1 MAAVEGRRQE
11 AEGQVVEVK
20 GTREMML
27 QAEAGLKLF
36 KEQKVLEGDKELA
49 TAWKSAEDVRI
60 KAIEAEAEALTGS
73 DNKKARQ
80 AKSKEAAA
88 MKKTDQYIDAELV
101 LKGKPPKH
109 GFFVLAGQD
118 IIVEE
123 PKQATGGYNAV
134 TPDAKAEAKPA
145 KKEEKK
151 AGNKKQESAGISKAE
166 RDELEKIKADIIA
179 RKTELKATGM
189 SGGQI
194 NKDEQV
200 VAWVTRMNELK
211 EKECPGSSTAKKDE
225 KKKEPKLSGEA
236 QAEIEKLEKEIEEYR
251 QNLVSEFKY
260 SKKEISADP
269 DMQEMAARLK
279 KLQGKK

>member
-1 MAAVEGRRQE
+1 MAAVESQP
-11 AEGQVVEVK
+11 VVEVR

-36 KEQKVLEGDKELA
+36 KEVKELEGDKDAAASWKA
-49 TAWKSAEDVRI
+49 TEDAKVKS
-60 KAIEAEAEALTGS
+60 IEAEAEALTGS
-73 DNKKARQ
+73 ENKKARQ

-88 MKKTDQYIDAELV
+88 LKKTDQYIDAELV

-109 GFFVLAGQD
+109 GFFVMAGQELPS
-118 IIVEE
+118 VAES
-123 PKQATGGYNAV
+123 KVATGGYNAV
-134 TPDAKAEAKPA
+134 TPDAKAEAKPIKKDDKKPA
-145 KKEEKK
+145 KK
-151 AGNKKQESAGISKAE
+151 QDSAGISKAE
-166 RDELEKIKADIIA
+166 RDELEKLKGDIIA
-179 RKTELKATGM
+179 RKTELKGTGM

-200 VAWVTRMNELK
+200 VAWVARMNELK
-211 EKECPGSSTAKKDE
+211 EKESPGSTTTGKKDE

-251 QNLVSEFKY
+251 QNLVTEFKY
-260 SKKEISADP
+260 SKKEIAADP
-269 DMQEMAARLK
+269 DMNDMTARLK